1 MNKLIIGVVVV
12 LLLGA
17 GAYYLYSQMN
27 VSPMKKV
34 TESVM
39 KGKDSAGNMFTSIKD
54 AMGKSMSL
62 SCDYTND
69 DGAHVVTYV
78 KAGAVRVQTDDPKS
92 KEGVQNILLKDSKM
106 YMWSETT
113 KAGFMYTIK
122 APESVSPQPTLTRDI
137 ESETGLSS
145 GDKQES
151 VLAQIE
157 KFKDSCKAGTVAD
170 SMFVVPTDVKF
181 QDMDVMMKQVVP
193 SGVPSTTGSAD
204 YQQYV
209 KDMMKQYAPT
219 GK

>member
-1 MNKLIIGVVVV
+1 MNKLIIGVVIV

-17 GAYYLYSQMN
+17 GAYYLYSRMN

-34 TESVM
+34 TDSVM
-39 KGKDSAGNMFTSIKD
+39 KEKESAGNMFTSIKD

-69 DGAHVVTYV
+69 GGAHVKTYV
-78 KAGAVRVQTDDPKS
+78 KGGAVRVQTDDPKNRD
-92 KEGVQNILLKDSKM
+92 GVQDVILKDSKM

-122 APESVSPQPTLTRDI
+122 APESISPQPSAI
-137 ESETGLSS
+137 KEESETGAQS

-170 SMFVVPTDVKF
+170 SMFTVPTDVKF
-181 QDMDVMMKQVVP
+181 QDMDAMMKQLVP

-219 GK
+219 GQ